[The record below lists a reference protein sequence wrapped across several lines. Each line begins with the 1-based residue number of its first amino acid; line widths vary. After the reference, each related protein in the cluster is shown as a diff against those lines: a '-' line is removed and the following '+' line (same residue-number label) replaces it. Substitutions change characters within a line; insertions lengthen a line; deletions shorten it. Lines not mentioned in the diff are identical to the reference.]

1 VTADENGNYWIALPP
16 GDYVLDIQDRG
27 CRHVRDAAALHST
40 FRSDRARQKEKPLVT
55 RARTSQPRTS
65 TKKEEKLHDLL
76 APHLPTAAKA
86 WVDGL
91 KATKTMWN
99 QQSHQFEDTGLP
111 DHKVRADCAQR
122 IWENVVGRPIERSMQ
137 VTGNY
142 KELTQVLEELKQSP
156 EARRLLP
163 PEIWGI
169 ESGQSNVKGKDA
181 AHEGSTISQS

>member
-1 VTADENGNYWIALPP
+1 MRSAPVA
-16 GDYVLDIQDRG
+16 IQR
-27 CRHVRDAAALHST
+27 
-40 FRSDRARQKEKPLVT
+40 P
-55 RARTSQPRTS
+55 

-76 APHLPTAAKA
+76 APHLPAAVQA

-111 DHKVRADCAQR
+111 DHKVRAECAR
-122 IWENVVGRPIERSMQ
+122 AIVEYVVGKAIERSMQ
-137 VTGNY
+137 VSGSY

-163 PEIWGI
+163 PELWGMI
-169 ESGQSNVKGKDA
+169 EPTSGQTTAESLNKKQGDNFGQLLLRITLYKSA
-181 AHEGSTISQS
+181 KML